1 MKLFQKNCQRE
12 TSEYNIHEEIEKV
25 KAQMDAAYSN
35 FQNAVDP
42 DLIDCCIFESNAAWK
57 KYRFLLRQAKGNVPA
72 TKIRGLKK
80 APVPYSVTKQSLSH
94 VLCDDIGNTVLP
106 PHPSYVLMRSQM
118 VCLHIYHSHI
128 SPLVFRFE

>member
-42 DLIDCCIFESNAAWK
+42 DLIDCCIFKSIAA
-57 KYRFLLRQAKGNVPA
+57 
-72 TKIRGLKK
+72 
-80 APVPYSVTKQSLSH
+80 
-94 VLCDDIGNTVLP
+94 
-106 PHPSYVLMRSQM
+106 
-118 VCLHIYHSHI
+118 
-128 SPLVFRFE
+128 

>member
-57 KYRFLLRQAKGNVPA
+57 KYRFLLRQAKGQ
-72 TKIRGLKK
+72 RSCHKK
-80 APVPYSVTKQSLSH
+80 T
-94 VLCDDIGNTVLP
+94 GVLP
-106 PHPSYVLMRSQM
+106 NPRFL
-118 VCLHIYHSHI
+118 LYHKIIFI
-128 SPLVFRFE
+128 SRPVR